1 MPPQPQP
8 PVITTRRPRSCRTLD
23 AYTSLVL
30 VWVVGIGGTWGYE
43 LGRCSGEFWEA
54 ALVNQYYA
62 GHYGR
67 AIRSAAVAGAGALN
81 GLSRACTP
89 QVTRVAAVLP
99 GAWVHLAEYSER
111 FRQVVLV
118 ERRKASGLVVTET
131 AG

>member
-8 PVITTRRPRSCRTLD
+8 PVITPRRPRSCRTLD

-67 AIRSAAVAGAGALN
+67 AIRSAAVAGATAAGTGTMTCASESW
-81 GLSRACTP
+81 SRGFRLTP
-89 QVTRVAAVLP
+89 VTRLSPVGRENAPP
-99 GAWVHLAEYSER
+99 GRALYR
-111 FRQVVLV
+111 MR
-118 ERRKASGLVVTET
+118 
-131 AG
+131 

>member
-8 PVITTRRPRSCRTLD
+8 PVITPRRPRSCRTLD

-67 AIRSAAVAGAGALN
+67 AIRSAAVAGATAAGTGTTPCASKSWSRGFRLTAITPLSLLARKIAPQRWALN
-81 GLSRACTP
+81 GLSRHRP
-89 QVTRVAAVLP
+89 P
-99 GAWVHLAEYSER
+99 P
-111 FRQVVLV
+111 
-118 ERRKASGLVVTET
+118 
-131 AG
+131 